1 MGKIVQTISHILQS
15 INNLRFM
22 TSSLSNLV
30 DNFAEGIHRIKY
42 KYGHDNKKFQ
52 TCRIKYKGRDCC
64 VEYTD
69 VKDDLIEWKCLC
81 CNKNYKKKFDKT

>member
-1 MGKIVQTISHILQS
+1 
-15 INNLRFM
+15 M

-30 DNFAEGIHRIKY
+30 DNFAEGIH
-42 KYGHDNKKFQ
+42 
-52 TCRIKYKGRDCC
+52 RIKYKGRDCC